1 MTGLLHISDR
11 LLAGELSRV
20 EAARGTLQ
28 PLPDRY
34 ETESLVIYNIKK
46 YFIDIF
52 LTKVAKMFTI
62 YAYDFDINST
72 SPGIAEKKYIER

>member
-1 MTGLLHISDR
+1 M
-11 LLAGELSRV
+11 
-20 EAARGTLQ
+20 
-28 PLPDRY
+28 PNRY
-34 ETESLVIYNIKK
+34 QVKSLVIYNIKK

-72 SPGIAEKKYIER
+72 SPGIVEKKYIERETLIGRDKDEIIYGYTVHH